1 MTTLHDKK
9 FPGESKTYRAQRNKL
24 LLKEIKLRK
33 QIEDVAALRRTLPHG
48 GAVKEDYV
56 FEEMSARGK
65 IKKVK
70 MSALFRPGKQSLIIY
85 SMMYAPHDENAC
97 PACTS
102 IVDGL
107 DGVSPH
113 VNDRL
118 NFVVIAKAPIQKL
131 MRWATKRGWRN
142 IRLLSSYH
150 NTYNADY
157 FAQETDDDQQP
168 ALNVFQKTP
177 EGIFHGYNTELLYV
191 PSEEGQDGRHVDLI
205 WPMWNLFDYTPDG
218 RGTDWNPKYSYKKK

>member
-9 FPGESKTYRAQRNKL
+9 FPGESKTYRTHRNKL

-56 FEEMSARGK
+56 FEEMSSQGK

-85 SMMYAPHDENAC
+85 SMMYAPKDEEAC
-97 PACTS
+97 PSCTS
-102 IVDGL
+102 IVDGF

-131 MRWATKRGWRN
+131 TRWAKKRGWRN
-142 IRLLSSYH
+142 VRLLSSYR
-150 NTYNADY
+150 NTYNVDY

-177 EGIFHGYNTELLYV
+177 EGIYHGYNTELLYV
-191 PSEEGQDGRHVDLI
+191 PSEAGQDGRHVDLI
-205 WPMWNLFDYTPDG
+205 WPVWNLFDYTPEG
-218 RGTDWNPKYSYKKK
+218 RGTDWGPKNSYK